1 MGSRLVVVEAFLG
14 DLEAWF
20 LTCNNPGG
28 LSTRD
33 KLRRIANKIQFIYK
47 LFGVCDMGQESVPST
62 KASSPHLTHSQF

>member
-33 KLRRIANKIQFIYK
+33 NQLEINCVELRTKFNSFIN
-47 LFGVCDMGQESVPST
+47 FSAFAIWDRRVFQVPRLH
-62 KASSPHLTHSQF
+62 PHI